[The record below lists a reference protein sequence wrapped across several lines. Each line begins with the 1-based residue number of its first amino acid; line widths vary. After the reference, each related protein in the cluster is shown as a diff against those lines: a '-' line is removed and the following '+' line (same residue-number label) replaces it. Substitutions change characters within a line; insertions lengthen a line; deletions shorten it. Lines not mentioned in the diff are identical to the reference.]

1 MFSKILPLALQG
13 NPRFWSTKE
22 HSYPDILPF
31 CFLGLNRNIQ
41 IIKPYDFSNSIQIM
55 VVQSG

>member
-1 MFSKILPLALQG
+1 MFSKILPLTLQG

-31 CFLGLNRNIQ
+31 CFLGLIQ
-41 IIKPYDFSNSIQIM
+41 AKIPDSDGDGSLMSDLKFKFE
-55 VVQSG
+55 